1 MGGLSFADGREW
13 DCRSTLEHSSTLRL
27 SSWSRLQKDIGQSV
41 QNGLLVEIEHLSR
54 LPLKRMV
61 HQMEIGRSRLE
72 LVLETARFLIIGHR
86 SQLCLRREWNF
97 SSQSSRQRVNMKVMK
112 DSSIFVGYFQTLLSL
127 WIIHT
132 FWSSAQTELLFGCG
146 MSICSRGDQPEQT
159 FSSSTQSPSQSHSC
173 MEGRKPV
180 PAGQVWL

>member
-1 MGGLSFADGREW
+1 MQSEIVIGNVNLLPSYGQQHLCGSASSPGEWRTQGAGRRRREGGLSFADGTEW

-54 LPLKRMV
+54 LPLKRME

-72 LVLETARFLIIGHR
+72 LVLETARFLIGHR

-97 SSQSSRQRVNMKVMK
+97 SSQSSWQRVNMKVMK
-112 DSSIFVGYFQTLLSL
+112 DLLDIFKLCF
-127 WIIHT
+127 
-132 FWSSAQTELLFGCG
+132 LFG
-146 MSICSRGDQPEQT
+146 
-159 FSSSTQSPSQSHSC
+159 
-173 MEGRKPV
+173 
-180 PAGQVWL
+180 

>member
-54 LPLKRMV
+54 LPLKRME

-72 LVLETARFLIIGHR
+72 EKTRPGY
-86 SQLCLRREWNF
+86 
-97 SSQSSRQRVNMKVMK
+97 SSLSYWASE
-112 DSSIFVGYFQTLLSL
+112 STLLEKGMELQQPVFVAKSKYESDERWFSFCWIFSNSAFSL
-127 WIIHT
+127 DNPH
-132 FWSSAQTELLFGCG
+132 FLVK
-146 MSICSRGDQPEQT
+146 CSD
-159 FSSSTQSPSQSHSC
+159 
-173 MEGRKPV
+173 
-180 PAGQVWL
+180 

>member
-1 MGGLSFADGREW
+1 MQSEIVIGNVNLLPSYGQQHLCGSASSPGEWRSQGAGRRRRVGGLSFADGREW

-54 LPLKRMV
+54 LPLKRME

-72 LVLETARFLIIGHR
+72 LVLETARFLIGHG

-97 SSQSSRQRVNMKVMK
+97 SSQSSWQRVNMKVMK
-112 DSSIFVGYFQTLLSL
+112 DGSIFVGYFQTL
-127 WIIHT
+127 
-132 FWSSAQTELLFGCG
+132 
-146 MSICSRGDQPEQT
+146 
-159 FSSSTQSPSQSHSC
+159 FSF
-173 MEGRKPV
+173 
-180 PAGQVWL
+180 